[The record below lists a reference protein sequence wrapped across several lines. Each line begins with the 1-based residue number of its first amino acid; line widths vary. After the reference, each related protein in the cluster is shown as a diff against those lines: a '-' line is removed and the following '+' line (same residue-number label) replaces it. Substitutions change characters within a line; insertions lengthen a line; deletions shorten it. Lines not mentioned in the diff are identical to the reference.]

1 MRRMLLVAL
10 TCLLAGHTTGDAQ
23 RLDPGFGTFGD
34 PPGFVG
40 FAETG
45 QMLCLS
51 WNPVRKPGEKIDTA
65 RYLIE
70 ATKYAW
76 TYGFVVGA
84 SYASEE
90 RLARIDA
97 ASVNAW
103 MDKYCSEHPRARI
116 ADAAARLIDE
126 LTTRP

>member
-1 MRRMLLVAL
+1 MRRMLLIAV
-10 TCLLAGHTTGDAQ
+10 TCLLSGHTVGEAQ
-23 RLDPGFGTFGD
+23 RLDPGVGAFGD

-45 QMLCLS
+45 QLLCMG
-51 WNPVRKPGEKIDTA
+51 WNPVLRPGEKLDTV
-65 RYLIE
+65 RYLNE
-70 ATKYAW
+70 ATTYAW

-97 ASVNAW
+97 PSVNAW

-116 ADAAARLIDE
+116 ADAAATLIDE
-126 LTTRP
+126 LTRRR

>member
-1 MRRMLLVAL
+1 MRRMLLVAM
-10 TCLLAGHTTGDAQ
+10 TCLLSGHTVGEAQ
-23 RLDPGFGTFGD
+23 RRDPGVGAFGD

-45 QMLCLS
+45 QLLCLS
-51 WNPVRKPGEKIDTA
+51 WNPVLRPGEKLDTA
-65 RYLIE
+65 RYFNE
-70 ATKYAW
+70 ATTYAW

-84 SYASEE
+84 FYASEE

-97 ASVNAW
+97 PSVNAW

-126 LTTRP
+126 LTRRP

>member
-1 MRRMLLVAL
+1 MRRMLLVAM
-10 TCLLAGHTTGDAQ
+10 TCLLSGHTVGEAQ
-23 RLDPGFGTFGD
+23 GRDPGFGAFGA

-40 FAETG
+40 FAATG
-45 QMLCLS
+45 QILCVS
-51 WNPVRKPGEKIDTA
+51 WNPVRQPGEKIDTA
-65 RYLIE
+65 RYFDE

-76 TYGFVVGA
+76 TCGFVVGA

-97 ASVNAW
+97 PSINAW
-103 MDKYCSEHPRARI
+103 MDKYCSGHPRARI

-126 LTTRP
+126 HTRRP

>member
-1 MRRMLLVAL
+1 MRHMLLVVM
-10 TCLLAGHTTGDAQ
+10 TCLLSGHTVGEAQ
-23 RLDPGFGTFGD
+23 RWKFDAFGS

-40 FAETG
+40 FAEDG
-45 QMLCLS
+45 QILCVG
-51 WNPVRKPGEKIDTA
+51 WNPVLKPAEKINTA
-65 RYLIE
+65 RYLNE

-97 ASVNAW
+97 PSVNAW
-103 MDKYCSEHPRARI
+103 MDKYCSEHPRARV
-116 ADAAARLIDE
+116 ADAAARLVDE
-126 LTTRP
+126 LTRRP